1 MDNEGV
7 SPYLGRSRATETG
20 KKCGFLKK
28 NGKECDADAQTG
40 KTLCVDL
47 AATLPP
53 AVQSYATI
61 QNAQFKNAGSG
72 RLMVILDGEVQITNE
87 QVQALSKQV
96 KERIASQ

>member
-1 MDNEGV
+1 MQKG
-7 SPYLGRSRATETG
+7 T
-20 KKCGFLKK
+20 
-28 NGKECDADAQTG
+28 
-40 KTLCVDL
+40 DL
-47 AATLPP
+47 AATVPP